1 MINKKILIVDDEEEV
16 LSLLYKRLSAEGYQV
31 IKAMTWQDAIERTKT
46 YMPNLI
52 LMDIVLPDLEGS
64 EVVQMLKEDPKTED
78 IPVVFLSGI
87 LTRDDRQTK
96 LEVNVG
102 GRLFDAISKP
112 FNYEELMSAV
122 KRQLGSR

>member
-31 IKAMTWQDAIERTKT
+31 IKAMTGQDAIERTKT

>member
-1 MINKKILIVDDEEEV
+1 MANKRILIVDDEEEV

-31 IKAMTWQDAIERTKT
+31 IKAMTGQDAIERTKT

-64 EVVQMLKEDPKTED
+64 EVVQMLREDLKTAN

-87 LTRDDRQTK
+87 LTRDDQQTK

-102 GRLFDAISKP
+102 GRLFDAVPKP
-112 FNYEELMSAV
+112 FNFNELMRTV
-122 KRQLGSR
+122 KKAIR